1 MYHPP
6 RAGQTLNFPICRR
19 LKNAIKIT
27 TVWGFA
33 RIRLS
38 LEKAET
44 IYERAPYILSNWHS
58 CHVINYLRG
67 VYHFCYWN
75 DKRKEAYPLLV
86 LFTLPLPLQANK
98 LCFFPTW
105 RLSREYFILGRLSVS
120 ANAGEIIL
128 NVGYKII
135 AIYVQFMHTHCAWQ
149 TMLIWIMLFS
159 FVEILTFVEV
169 LHNQLRMMVNKS
181 TAMNIEIPCQ

>member
-6 RAGQTLNFPICRR
+6 RAGHTLNFPICRR

-105 RLSREYFILGRLSVS
+105 RLSREYFILGKVVCICKCRR
-120 ANAGEIIL
+120 NIL

-135 AIYVQFMHTHCAWQ
+135 AF
-149 TMLIWIMLFS
+149 LFS
-159 FVEILTFVEV
+159 IYAYILCMANNAHLNYAF
-169 LHNQLRMMVNKS
+169 LFCWNFNICWSS
-181 TAMNIEIPCQ
+181 T